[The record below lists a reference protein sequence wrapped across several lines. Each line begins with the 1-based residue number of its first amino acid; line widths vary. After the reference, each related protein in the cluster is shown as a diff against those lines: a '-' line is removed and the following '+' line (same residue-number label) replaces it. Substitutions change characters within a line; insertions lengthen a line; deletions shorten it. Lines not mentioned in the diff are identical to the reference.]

1 MLQSIFLKSAI
12 YMKPNLDPQNTMLIS
27 TQNMYNQKKFYV
39 SPKKGVKRSVDCWV
53 EPWNKN
59 KSENPLTQ

>member
-53 EPWNKN
+53 EP
-59 KSENPLTQ
+59 